1 MFFQLMEQVDEVREH
16 VDWEVD
22 LLTSLVLSGTIIRGL
37 GDADTLDFHFIIFHW
52 VDGRDLE
59 HAVAVHPID
68 GGCPVKGLVDRE
80 ELICLRVEDVVD
92 GQGCCRML
100 RFGPCRCQKE
110 VLAVPVIENGGQL
123 GILELGLE
131 LLGGFGVV

>member
-1 MFFQLMEQVDEVREH
+1 M
-16 VDWEVD
+16 
-22 LLTSLVLSGTIIRGL
+22 LSGTIIRSL

-68 GGCPVKGLVDRE
+68 GGGPVEGLVDRE

-92 GQGCCRML
+92 CQGGCRVF
-100 RFGPCRCQKE
+100 RFGPCRCQK
-110 VLAVPVIENGGQL
+110 
-123 GILELGLE
+123 
-131 LLGGFGVV
+131 